1 MKTITLTKIN
11 NKEGFKFPISLNDGN
26 DFLFFSKWTNLNQ
39 KDSLDNTF
47 LMNFGNITENKE
59 ENLLLQFS
67 LEVGPIILPYNKE
80 TNSIEFLD
88 EDYDLFIE
96 ETINLIDTWYNC
108 PVGEWN
114 NDSCQEFFAKNK
126 LE

>member
-59 ENLLLQFS
+59 KKVMRKKRGRTVCLYSCSIHNLF
-67 LEVGPIILPYNKE
+67 LEQ
-80 TNSIEFLD
+80 T
-88 EDYDLFIE
+88 
-96 ETINLIDTWYNC
+96 
-108 PVGEWN
+108 
-114 NDSCQEFFAKNK
+114 
-126 LE
+126 

>member
-11 NKEGFKFPISLNDGN
+11 NEEGFKFPISLNDGN
-26 DFLFFSKWTNLNQ
+26 DFLFFSKWTNLSQ

-67 LEVGPIILPYNKE
+67 SEIGPVILPYNKE
-80 TNSIEFLD
+80 TNSIEFQD

-96 ETINLIDTWYNC
+96 DTVNLIDIWYNC

-114 NDSCQEFFAKNK
+114 KDSCREFFAEK
-126 LE
+126 